1 MVAQNMLRTYEVKSD
16 LMTLSNKPN
25 ALYKSKDLIYSQLC
39 ASCAELPSGKSTMK
53 L

>member
-25 ALYKSKDLIYSQLC
+25 ALYKSRDLIYSNC
-39 ASCAELPSGKSTMK
+39 AHRVLSYHLVKVP
-53 L
+53 